1 MPTTTNAPRYVASA
15 LGIFGVLAVTSLAW
29 LLVGSANGGVNYT
42 PEQDR
47 YLAEMKENL
56 NGHPDSPRY
65 HLVSEST
72 LTHEGVVACE
82 WLAKQSSGPSVL
94 DDDELRDLYFDQHPW
109 ADSDGWPFKHGRTDL
124 REEIFTNSW
133 GWLCAEIAQD
143 YRADPP
149 PGDGD

>member
-15 LGIFGVLAVTSLAW
+15 LGIFAVIAVASLAW
-29 LLVGSANGGVNYT
+29 LLVGIVNDT

-72 LTHEGVVACE
+72 LIHEGVVACE
-82 WLAKQSSGPSVL
+82 WLAKQPAGPSVL
-94 DDDELRDLYFDQHPW
+94 DDDELRDLYFDRHPR
-109 ADSDGWPFKHGRTDL
+109 AHSDGWPFKNGRTDL
-124 REEIFTNSW
+124 REEILTNSW
-133 GWLCAEIAQD
+133 GWLCAEKAQD
-143 YRADPP
+143 HRADPP